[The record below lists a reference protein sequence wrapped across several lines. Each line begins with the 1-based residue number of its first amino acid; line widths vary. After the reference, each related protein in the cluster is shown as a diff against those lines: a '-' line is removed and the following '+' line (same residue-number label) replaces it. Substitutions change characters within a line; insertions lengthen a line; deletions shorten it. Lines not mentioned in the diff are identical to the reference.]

1 MSARLNGMTEA
12 VIASRFRTAVYSPP
26 NAGFDPW
33 LLVVWEGTNMTAIP
47 YPTEAEA
54 LAHMALKR
62 LEFARRE
69 AKREK
74 LAAASRHARS
84 LT

>member
-1 MSARLNGMTEA
+1 
-12 VIASRFRTAVYSPP
+12 
-26 NAGFDPW
+26 
-33 LLVVWEGTNMTAIP
+33 
-47 YPTEAEA
+47 
-54 LAHMALKR
+54 MALKR